1 MAKKKET
8 KGFEFIIEEK
18 DVLERE
24 NFGSFEIVITKG
36 YACFKNYTGFRV
48 FTTPYAVGLD
58 GVAHETSLYAWLK
71 YMVEFKKSIKGKE
84 NEMFGGTT
92 STNKEFLNGMKVLTE
107 ANLIKPMA
115 VFTDINEAQKGAE
128 NYMKWMEGQMK
139 DLNKAMNTTP
149 PEEDLKAN
157 AEFEQKVIM
166 AEEAKEVFDGSVE
179 TEKGQV

>member
-1 MAKKKET
+1 MLELS
-8 KGFEFIIEEK
+8 EK
-18 DVLERE
+18 DLLEKE
-24 NFGSFEIVITKG
+24 EFGSFYIEIYKTGIM
-36 YACFKNYTGFRV
+36 FSNYTGYRV

-58 GVAHETSLYAWLK
+58 DVAHETSLYAWLK
-71 YMVEFKKSIKGKE
+71 YMVDFKKSIKDKE
-84 NEMFGGTT
+84 NEMFGETT
-92 STNKEFLNGMKVLTE
+92 STNKEFFDGMKVLTE

-115 VFTDINEAQKGAE
+115 VFTDINEAQKEAE

-179 TEKGQV
+179 TEERQV

>member
-1 MAKKKET
+1 MAKNKKQQ
-8 KGFEFIIEEK
+8 GFEFIIKES

-24 NFGSFEIVITKG
+24 NFGSFEIVITKQG
-36 YACFKNYTGFRV
+36 AIFKNYTGFRV

-71 YMVEFKKSIKGKE
+71 YMVDFKKSITGQE
-84 NEMFGGTT
+84 NEMFGETG
-92 STNKEFLNGMKVLTE
+92 STNQEFLDGMKIVTE

-115 VFTDINEAQKGAE
+115 VFTDIDEAQKEAE
-128 NYMKWMEGQMK
+128 NYLKWMEQKMK
-139 DLNKAMNTTP
+139 DLDKAMNATP

-157 AEFEQKVIM
+157 AEFEQKAIM

-179 TEKGQV
+179 AEEG

>member
-58 GVAHETSLYAWLK
+58 GVAHETSLYAWL
-71 YMVEFKKSIKGKE
+71 
-84 NEMFGGTT
+84 
-92 STNKEFLNGMKVLTE
+92 
-107 ANLIKPMA
+107 
-115 VFTDINEAQKGAE
+115 
-128 NYMKWMEGQMK
+128 
-139 DLNKAMNTTP
+139 
-149 PEEDLKAN
+149 
-157 AEFEQKVIM
+157 
-166 AEEAKEVFDGSVE
+166 
-179 TEKGQV
+179 

>member
-71 YMVEFKKSIKGKE
+71 YMVDFKKSIKDKE
-84 NEMFGGTT
+84 NEMFGETT
-92 STNKEFLNGMKVLTE
+92 STNKEFLDGMKVLTE

-115 VFTDINEAQKGAE
+115 VFTDINEAQKEAE
-128 NYMKWMEGQMK
+128 NYIKWMEGQMK

-166 AEEAKEVFDGSVE
+166 AEEAKEVLDGSVE
-179 TEKGQV
+179 TEERQV